1 MKHKILIV
9 EDEPQIVN
17 LICKRLDKQ
26 KYDITIAYDGA
37 KALEFIKTEH
47 FDLLS
52 LDIMLPSVDGL
63 TLCDEVRKRHK
74 DSLVII
80 VSALDLD
87 EQKEKAYRLG
97 ADDYIAKP
105 FSPKLLALK
114 ISSLLNRR
122 SELSQSSF
130 TTCQTVELYRD
141 LKRFY
146 IEKQPLNLTLSE
158 YTIFETLY
166 NTQKK
171 TFSKEELSQI
181 LYNEDI
187 GTIDKKG
194 IGTHIYQLRKKI
206 AKHSNKE
213 IIKTVRSVGYTLYED
228 YNEN

>member
-17 LICKRLDKQ
+17 LICKRLDEK
-26 KYDITIAYDGA
+26 KYDITVAYDGA
-37 KALEFIKTEH
+37 KALELIKTEH

-74 DSLVII
+74 DSLVVI
-80 VSALDLD
+80 VSALDLE
-87 EQKEKAYRLG
+87 EQKERAYALG

-105 FSPKLLALK
+105 FSPKLVALK
-114 ISSLLNRR
+114 MASLLNRR
-122 SELSQSSF
+122 LELSH
-130 TTCQTVELYRD
+130 TTLNTCDTIELHKD

-146 IEKQPLNLTLSE
+146 IENHHLNLTLSE
-158 YTIFETLY
+158 YTIFEILY

-181 LYNEDI
+181 LYNEDV

-206 AKHSNKE
+206 AKHTNKE
-213 IIKTVRSVGYTLYED
+213 IIKTIRSVGYTLYED
-228 YNEN
+228 YDEN